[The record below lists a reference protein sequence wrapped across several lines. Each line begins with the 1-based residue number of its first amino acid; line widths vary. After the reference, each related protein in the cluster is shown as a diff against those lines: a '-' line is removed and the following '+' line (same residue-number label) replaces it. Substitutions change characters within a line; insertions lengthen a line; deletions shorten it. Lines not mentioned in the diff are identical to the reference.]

1 MERDTY
7 GWTLTYWRKGINP
20 KTKEPTR
27 NPTKSYHGTLAQ
39 ALLYALDKNVGEAQ
53 NLQELQELLTVKTEE
68 VIMAANRRQRRVEIA
83 DA

>member
-1 MERDTY
+1 
-7 GWTLTYWRKGINP
+7 
-20 KTKEPTR
+20 
-27 NPTKSYHGTLAQ
+27 LAQ